1 MKIPLK
7 RVIDALESS
16 SECVTEYLDM
26 QTGETVSL
34 FDLYMIGET
43 DEELAE
49 LIENTPERFL
59 RFPTQYEIHEY
70 RIMENF
76 IKSLPTGVVQ
86 RELAEAI
93 RGKGAFRR
101 FKATVRFHRIE
112 QQWYDFLT
120 EAYKS
125 IAIEWCKDNHLEY
138 SIDTEN

>member
-138 SIDTEN
+138 SINTEN